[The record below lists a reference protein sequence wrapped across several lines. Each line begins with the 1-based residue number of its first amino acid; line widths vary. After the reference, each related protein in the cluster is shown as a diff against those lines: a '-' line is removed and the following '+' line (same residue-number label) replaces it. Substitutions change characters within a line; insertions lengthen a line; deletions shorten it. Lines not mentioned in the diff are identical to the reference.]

1 MEEKIINI
9 QDYELSGG
17 GKFGESYIKRD
28 NPNILLKLYPT
39 ELEQMGLDEFDR
51 AWKVYKTGLPCP
63 EPGELVRT
71 SDGSLGILFKRI
83 IGKKSFARALSE
95 RPEMLE
101 KLAFEFAET
110 CKLLH
115 STTPAE
121 GTFPTAKFQYTQE
134 IMDDPF
140 LTPEEKNALE
150 RFIYSLPDASTAVHG
165 DLHHG
170 NIIFTEDGHKYLID
184 LSEFC
189 TGTPWFDM
197 GIIYRQT
204 RQIPEEMEMELYHM
218 DKKLSTAFW
227 NEFIRNYFGQDVS
240 IKDIEEQ
247 ALVYA
252 YLRILVLERLL
263 GKPSLQ
269 IRPEVHKLIGLA
281 P

>member
-1 MEEKIINI
+1 MNPIIINI
-9 QDYELSGG
+9 NDYELSGG

-28 NPNILLKLYPT
+28 DPNILLKLYPA

-71 SDGSLGILFKRI
+71 ASGSLGIQFKRI
-83 IGKKSFARALSE
+83 QGKKSFARALSE
-95 RPEMLE
+95 HPEQLE
-101 KLAFEFAET
+101 KLAAEFAET
-110 CKLLH
+110 CKKLH
-115 STTPAE
+115 STIPAP
-121 GTFPTAKFQYTQE
+121 GTFPKAKDQYIQN
-134 IMDDPF
+134 IMDDPY
-140 LTPEEKNALE
+140 LTSDEKSGLE
-150 RFIYSLPDASTAVHG
+150 RFILGLPDADTAVHG

-170 NIIFTEDGHKYLID
+170 NIIFTEDGTKYLID

-204 RQIPEEMEMELYHM
+204 RQVPEEMEMELYHIT
-218 DKKLSTAFW
+218 KKLSTEFW
-227 NEFIRNYFGQDVS
+227 NEFVRNYFGQDVS
-240 IKDIEEQ
+240 IKEIEEQ

-263 GKPSLQ
+263 GRPSLQ
-269 IRPEVHKLIGLA
+269 IRPEVHKLIGMQ